1 MAKIGRIR
9 VEILLVTVFAL
20 FVCFNV
26 HGYRAQAQNVEVNT
40 TLSQNEVFTGERI
53 SVTVE
58 ISGSGFNNVS
68 RPTIPEIP
76 GELEIL
82 NRTPS
87 TSQSFSFVNGKS
99 SIKYGYTYY
108 FVARESGSFTIP
120 AFSVKVD
127 GTSYKANPLT
137 LKVFDRNKAKADNS
151 DNSNNTPA
159 GTNEPDIYLTFDVSD
174 TTPYNGQ
181 QILADVMLYFK
192 SGLEVLSYQ
201 PAMGWKAEG
210 FWKEQLESNERPKAY
225 STIIDGVRYRKAR
238 LAQFALFPSKTGD
251 LELSPYKITANVRSA
266 SNRND
271 AFSSF
276 FGGFNSNNRR
286 VELETEVVKIDVRE
300 LPEIADAKPI
310 GAVGNFEISRNVSS
324 SNVFE
329 GETIEINTTIQG
341 TGNVPLISA
350 PEYDLPDNL
359 EIYQPKDQ
367 SDVNRN
373 GKQIAG
379 KRTFTNV
386 VIARKPGT
394 YTIPSAKIAYFD
406 PGRGSYDITNLAEIT
421 VNVKVDPNGRTL
433 VSADQTAFT
442 IQPVLGLA
450 SWTTGGGGSQ
460 NLSTYWWFW
469 MGLITPFVLLA
480 IGYWQKSYRDRMN
493 SDVFFARAQNATDK
507 AKAAMDKAY
516 EEAEDGDI
524 KEAYGALHKALTGY
538 VGDRLGLPEAGLS
551 DKQYIEKLND
561 NGMDQDITKQLF
573 TILDKCSSIRYA
585 PLTTRQDLA
594 DDIEQAK
601 QLLSKLKRKV

>member
-1 MAKIGRIR
+1 MTKIGSNRIR
-9 VEILLVTVFAL
+9 SLMFAIVALLIFGNCLTVA
-20 FVCFNV
+20 
-26 HGYRAQAQNVEVNT
+26 AQQVSVKT
-40 TLSQNEVFTGERI
+40 TISQNEVFTGERI

-58 ISGSGFNNVS
+58 ISGSGFNSVS
-68 RPTIPEIP
+68 RPVIPEIP
-76 GELEIL
+76 DELEIL

-108 FVARESGSFTIP
+108 LVAPNEGSFDIP
-120 AFSVKVD
+120 PFTVQVDGEEYQSNPVSVKVI
-127 GTSYKANPLT
+127 
-137 LKVFDRNKAKADNS
+137 DRNKASANANNS
-151 DNSNNTPA
+151 GSNNA
-159 GTNEPDIYLTFDVSD
+159 SGTNNPDIYLTFEVSD
-174 TTPYNGQ
+174 TSPYNGQ
-181 QILADVMLYFK
+181 QILADVMLFFK

-266 SNRND
+266 SNRSD

-276 FGGFNSNNRR
+276 FGGFNSNKRR
-286 VELETEVVKIDVRE
+286 VELETEVVKVKVKE
-300 LPEIADAKPI
+300 LPEIADAKAI
-310 GAVGNFEISRNVSS
+310 GAVGKFDISRNVSS
-324 SNVFE
+324 DKVFE
-329 GETIEINTTIQG
+329 GETIEINTTVEG
-341 TGNVPLISA
+341 TGNVPLITA

-359 EIYQPKDQ
+359 EIYQPDEQ
-367 SDVNRN
+367 SEIDRN
-373 GKQIAG
+373 GKKIAG
-379 KRTFTNV
+379 SRTFTNV

-394 YTIPSAKIAYFD
+394 YTIPSADIAHFN
-406 PGRGSYDITNLAEIT
+406 PSNGRYNVTTLPELT
-421 VNVKVDPNGRTL
+421 VNVEVDPRGRTL
-433 VSADQTAFT
+433 ATTNQTTFT

-450 SWTTGGGGSQ
+450 SWSTVAGNQ
-460 NLSTYWWFW
+460 HLSEYWWFW

-493 SDVFFARAQNATDK
+493 SDVFFARSQKAMDK
-507 AKAAMDKAY
+507 AKSAMDKAY

-538 VGDRLGLPEAGLS
+538 IGDRLGLPEAGLS
-551 DKQYIEKLND
+551 DKEYIQKLNEK
-561 NGMDQDITKQLF
+561 GMDQQITQQLY

-601 QLLSKLKRKV
+601 KLLSKLKRNV